1 MTLKREDGKTKIYTI
16 LGRYEADHENF
27 IISNESPIAQGILGK
42 KPGDVA
48 SVETPEGAVQYEVIS
63 VDRAE

>member
-1 MTLKREDGKTKIYTI
+1 
-16 LGRYEADHENF
+16 
-27 IISNESPIAQGILGK
+27 NESPIAQGIVGK
-42 KPGDVA
+42 KPGEIA